1 MSAPVR
7 LFVVDDHALFREGLL
22 RLLASDEDL
31 RVVGSASTPSEA
43 LAALPADGVDVLI
56 VDYDLGEETAVALV
70 RELRAREYPARI
82 LLVTAG
88 LPNPD
93 ALELVRL
100 GVAGIV
106 HKHHTPDALHRSIT
120 EVASGAVHIEQ
131 RYLQNLIESATGR
144 PGRPRFTARER
155 EVVRLLLEGLSNK
168 EIGATIGTSESA
180 VKATLQQLFAK
191 TGVRT
196 RSQLVRIA
204 LEQRDA
210 L

>member
-1 MSAPVR
+1 MSSTIRVF
-7 LFVVDDHALFREGLL
+7 LVDDHTLFREGLL
-22 RLLASDEDL
+22 RLLASDE
-31 RVVGSASTPSEA
+31 RIEVVGSAATASEA
-43 LAALPADGVDVLI
+43 VARLPADGVDVLI
-56 VDYDLGEETAVALV
+56 LDYDLGTETAVSLV
-70 RELRAREYPARI
+70 RQLRAQDYRARI

-88 LPNPD
+88 LPDPD
-93 ALELVRL
+93 ALDLVRL

-106 HKHHTPDALHRSIT
+106 HKHHTPEALHRSIT

-131 RYLQNLIESATGR
+131 RYLQTLIESATAR
-144 PGRPRFTARER
+144 PGRARFTARER

-168 EIGATIGTSESA
+168 EIGATLGTSESA

-204 LEQRDA
+204 LEQRDT